1 MRFASLVALVAALWG
16 FTATSAARAQGDS
29 ATPRINFDEIS
40 ADADKPL
47 YLRYGVFG
55 SLGFTTHIANFAQFD
70 GCITCLPTNFGTF
83 ATRGIGGGLLVE
95 FPVFGRLG
103 VSTRLSYYGTAPENS
118 FLSTAAPG
126 FLSTRFTATE
136 SVLFASTTGQPQQ
149 RNVEHRFSP
158 TLGILGFEPAV
169 TYRPL
174 DALTIYLGAQ
184 LGFLLQRQFQYAEI
198 APSDYL
204 FLLTS
209 NPERGGNPASTQRT
223 LQLIADYGLAR
234 TIDRMTGDTLS
245 PVRNLN
251 RGDIAGTNTIVA
263 SLFAGV
269 GYEIPLNSTGTW
281 LIAPEFMYFF
291 GRAPFAGLLT
301 GQDRNLVSRTNDGS
315 APAAASWFMDNA
327 RVSLALK
334 YSPFRTIRPE
344 LTPEL
349 QDKIRQLKRY
359 DSLVVEERKRNAQQ
373 LARVDSVNRAITA
386 KMEELK
392 KVGISVTL
400 NKVVGV
406 DDNGSEIPKPSLKI
420 EQFRSQIAQPLL
432 PYIFFDDNSAV
443 LPSRYRR
450 VRAAERN
457 GFKIQDFAGKSNVEL
472 YRHILNII
480 GQRMNDMPTAV
491 LFLTGCNSG
500 QGPEANNTKLSEQR
514 ATAISDYLQDVW
526 KIPAKR
532 VVVQK
537 QNLSDHPSGNDANG
551 QAENRR
557 VEMSSNVPELFDP
570 VKTDQ
575 LARIA
580 YPPTLRFG
588 LEINAGAGLK
598 QWDMEINQFVD
609 NESVTL
615 KTFGGGNTYPPS
627 VDWNMN
633 KEPNTMPAS
642 NQDLSIQ
649 LTMTDI
655 NNKTGDAPIT
665 SIPVQQISVEK
676 KEIDNKADKRIDT
689 YDILGFDV
697 TGNALDESGQ
707 KAVEV
712 IKKSLQAGATVIV
725 TGYSDAAGS
734 KESAQRRAELVTKAL
749 GKGQVRAVGPTTEN
763 DNALPEGRFYNRYV
777 HVEVQTPVR

>member
-1 MRFASLVALVAALWG
+1 MTIRCFLAHRFAIFSVIVAALWG
-16 FTATSAARAQGDS
+16 LAATPAARAQTD
-29 ATPRINFDEIS
+29 TTQRINFDDF
-40 ADADKPL
+40 ATDADKPL

-55 SLGFTTHIANFAQFD
+55 SWNFLSHIVKFAQSTD
-70 GCITCLPTNFGTF
+70 CPTCLQTNFLNASGN
-83 ATRGIGGGLLVE
+83 GIGGGLLVE
-95 FPVFGRLG
+95 YPIWQRLG
-103 VSTRLSYYGTAPENS
+103 LSLRLSYLATMADNDTTLNNSSPLVNRFKAPEKLLIAYKGS
-118 FLSTAAPG
+118 STLADI
-126 FLSTRFTATE
+126 
-136 SVLFASTTGQPQQ
+136 
-149 RNVEHRFSP
+149 EHRYNP
-158 TLGILGFEPAV
+158 ILGILGVEPFV

-174 DALTIYLGAQ
+174 DALTLYAGAHI
-184 LGFLLQRQFQYAEI
+184 GFLLQKQYKYNEFMISPDDAVFENNRATRNYRTGEI
-198 APSDYL
+198 
-204 FLLTS
+204 
-209 NPERGGNPASTQRT
+209 
-223 LQLIADYGLAR
+223 IA
-234 TIDRMTGDTLS
+234 
-245 PVRNLN
+245 
-251 RGDIAGTNTIVA
+251 TNTIVVSPA
-263 SLFAGV
+263 FGL
-269 GYEIPLNSTGTW
+269 GYEVPLNSTGTW
-281 LIAPEFMYFF
+281 LLAPEAMYFVGNLF
-291 GRAPFAGLLT
+291 GGMINRSANAYT
-301 GQDRNLVSRTNDGS
+301 TRTEGPTPGTRVETQDGS
-315 APAAASWFMDNA
+315 WYMNNIRA
-327 RVSLALK
+327 SLALK
-334 YSPFRTIRPE
+334 YSPYRTIRPE

-359 DSLVVEERKRNAQQ
+359 DSLVADERRRNAQQ

-392 KVGISVTL
+392 KIGISVTL

-406 DDNGSEIPKPSLKI
+406 DENGTEIPKPTLKI

-457 GFKIQDFAGKSNVEL
+457 GFKIKDFAGKSNVEL

-480 GQRMNDMPTAV
+480 GQRMNDLPTAV

-500 QGPEANNTKLSEQR
+500 QGAEANNTKLSEQR

-532 VVVQK
+532 IVVQK

-575 LARIA
+575 VARLAS
-580 YPPTLRFG
+580 PPTLRFG

-598 QWDMEINQFVD
+598 QWDMEINQFVE

-627 VDWNMN
+627 VEWNLN

-642 NQDLSIQ
+642 GQDLSIQ

-676 KEIDNKADKRIDT
+676 KEIDNKADKRIDI

-697 TGNALDESGQ
+697 TGNALDEAGQ

-712 IKKSLQAGATVIV
+712 IKKSLQAGANVII

-734 KESAQRRAELVTKAL
+734 KDAAQRRADLVAKGL
-749 GKGQVRAVGPTTEN
+749 GKGTTRAAGPTTEN
-763 DNALPEGRFYNRYV
+763 DNALAEGRFYNRYV